1 VVRSLEQI
9 EILSDEEMDR
19 ADAENNGALPSIVKQ
34 QPAEELHPT
43 VPATDQYTVPY
54 SVRLDIN
61 NNLYDVAEANN
72 LQEIMGNQIIQQYS
86 QHSSLGGIGLGA

>member
-1 VVRSLEQI
+1 MVRSLEQI

-19 ADAENNGALPSIVKQ
+19 ADIENNRVLPSIVKQ
-34 QPAEELHPT
+34 QPAEELHST
-43 VPATDQYTVPY
+43 VPATDQYNVPY

-61 NNLYDVAEANN
+61 NSPYDVAEANN
-72 LQEIMGNQIIQQYS
+72 LQEITGNQIIQQYS